1 MARIILLSLYI
12 KKLIKLRLLIN
23 FISVIVLLLIFEFGF
38 NPLWDYLYEIFD
50 IKKTSFYGNEKT
62 AFFLFSII
70 IIAPI
75 VETLVFQV
83 LIKYLLDFTSLRSI
97 QNKIIYYSIISGVL
111 FGLTHNYSIVHIIKA
126 TIMGVIF
133 MLFYLKTLNKKKLM
147 ITIIY
152 ISTTHAFWNLFVWF
166 CRNI

>member
-62 AFFLFSII
+62 AFFYFL
-70 IIAPI
+70 
-75 VETLVFQV
+75 
-83 LIKYLLDFTSLRSI
+83 
-97 QNKIIYYSIISGVL
+97 
-111 FGLTHNYSIVHIIKA
+111 
-126 TIMGVIF
+126 
-133 MLFYLKTLNKKKLM
+133 
-147 ITIIY
+147 
-152 ISTTHAFWNLFVWF
+152 
-166 CRNI
+166 